1 MRRTAWACGA
11 AALLGFT
18 LTTAR
23 LNLSRDYG
31 TVRLP
36 ENQRLAG
43 LIRLEAER
51 SDRLR
56 DSADGLRRRIRTL
69 EGSLGRD
76 DAEAAPDLE
85 RARRT
90 MGRLG
95 VAGPGL
101 TVELDDSAAEESPSG
116 NVNDL
121 VIHSTDVQ
129 AVANGLWAA
138 GAEALA
144 VNGERVV
151 ATSAL
156 LCVGNTLLINGTV
169 HSPPYRFAAVGRDLR
184 DRFLGDPL
192 VERFAEDAQRFGLG
206 FSVADRDRVEVPAY
220 QGTTAVK
227 YAKRA

>member
-1 MRRTAWACGA
+1 VRRTAWACCT

-18 LTTAR
+18 FTTAR
-23 LNLSRDYG
+23 LNFSPDDVN
-31 TVRLP
+31 VRLP

-43 LIRLEAER
+43 LIRLEQER
-51 SDRLR
+51 SERLR
-56 DSADGLRRRIRTL
+56 SSADGLRRRIREL
-69 EGSLGRD
+69 QASQGRA
-76 DAEAAPDLE
+76 DAEAVPELD

-90 MGRLG
+90 MGLLA

-101 TVELDDSAAEESPSG
+101 VVELNDSAEEQSPSG
-116 NVNDL
+116 NLNDL

-129 AVANGLWAA
+129 AVANGLWTA
-138 GAEALA
+138 GAEALS

-169 HSPPYRFAAVGRDLR
+169 HSPPYRFVAIGRDLR
-184 DRFLGDPL
+184 DRFLAHPL
-192 VERFAEDAQRFGLG
+192 VKRFGDDAERFRLG
-206 FSVADRDRVEVPAY
+206 FSVEERDRVEVPAY

-227 YAKRA
+227 YAKRT